1 MLCGGR
7 LKKKTILQK
16 KEKEKKNDVT
26 KKIKRKKQIIGVQN
40 SSVIAFCLYLYL
52 KKTLLDVDLLQF
64 SIGQITFL
72 FLQTL
77 SNVRLIVIN
86 YSC

>member
-1 MLCGGR
+1 MMLCGGR
-7 LKKKTILQK
+7 LKKKTNIAK
-16 KEKEKKNDVT
+16 KRKRKEKKNDVT

-72 FLQTL
+72 FFFFTNAQ
-77 SNVRLIVIN
+77 
-86 YSC
+86 